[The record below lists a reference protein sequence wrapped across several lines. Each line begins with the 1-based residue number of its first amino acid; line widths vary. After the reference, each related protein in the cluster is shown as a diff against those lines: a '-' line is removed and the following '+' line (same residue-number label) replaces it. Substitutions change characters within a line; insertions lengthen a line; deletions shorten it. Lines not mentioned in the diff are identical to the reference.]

1 MARCSAVFALL
12 TLLVPVAAGAQEG
25 AEAVAYEMDETA
37 ASYEEPDGE
46 GFYAVSPNLAYVSIP
61 NVLLDAFFS
70 RHTGMWE
77 GDAKNLSYG
86 LTWSY
91 ARPDAYE
98 ISASVQQTSMA
109 TGDGY
114 WLEKGDR
121 VEEADW
127 TTNNLSTLSV
137 ETRFHWLKA
146 MSGDGRTQL
155 AYGFGL
161 GVAKVSGKFKK
172 YDLSTAYCGETGLS
186 NEERTSTNAALLD
199 KCFTADGSPAF
210 VIGDDGAPKVVVE
223 DKIPPVLPVLS
234 ASFGLRQTL
243 SENAILGL
251 DMGIRAPQGLFV
263 GLSAGYQWP
272 QGQ

>member
-12 TLLVPVAAGAQEG
+12 ALLVPVAAGAQEG
-25 AEAVAYEMDETA
+25 AEAVAYEMDDTA
-37 ASYEEPDGE
+37 GSYEEPAGE

-172 YDLSTAYCGETGLS
+172 YDLDPGRCGSDGLLDA
-186 NEERTSTNAALLD
+186 ERVSTNAALLD
-199 KCFTADGSPAF
+199 QCFTPEGDPAWILDG
-210 VIGDDGAPKVVVE
+210 DKNPKVVVE

>member
-1 MARCSAVFALL
+1 MARYVAFLTGLALM
-12 TLLVPVAAGAQEG
+12 VPVAAKAQDD
-25 AEAVAYEMDETA
+25 AEAVASEVGDDAALYDEVA
-37 ASYEEPDGE
+37 EP
-46 GFYAVSPNLAYVSIP
+46 GFYAVSPNLQYVNIP
-61 NVLLDAFFS
+61 NFVLDGFFS

-77 GDAKNLSYG
+77 GDATNLSYG

-109 TGDGY
+109 TADGY
-114 WLEKGDR
+114 WLEAGDR

-127 TTNNLSTLSV
+127 TTNDLSMLSV
-137 ETRFHWLKA
+137 ETQFHWLKNL
-146 MSGDGRTQL
+146 SGDGKTQF

-161 GVAKVSGKFKK
+161 GVAKVNGKFKK
-172 YDLSTAYCGETGLS
+172 YDLSVVDCAGWSPTDRL
-186 NEERTSTNAALLD
+186 STNAALLD
-199 KCFTADGSPAF
+199 SCFTADGDPAF
-210 VIGDDGAPKVVVE
+210 VLDGEGNAKVVEE
-223 DKIPPVLPVLS
+223 DKIPPVVPVLS
-234 ASFGLRQTL
+234 ASFGLRQTV